1 MKNISQALDDFF
13 VQNNF
18 RREMDI
24 VRVWINWKTI
34 VGPELAAMAKP
45 LGRRQKSLIVGVE
58 NSLIMQEMRF
68 YSTTLLEHINEF
80 LQWNPFDKVKFELL
94 YNKTSL
100 DQIQIDRPRLQQ
112 RLPHTQLSDSCIG
125 NVSFPEEIL
134 PSFQSCYRRYV
145 EMMKELKQ
153 DK

>member
-68 YSTTLLEHINEF
+68 YSTTLLEHI
-80 LQWNPFDKVKFELL
+80 KVKFELL